1 MSIRRWDP
9 ISELSTLRDQM
20 NRMWDSVR
28 PVMREPQA
36 PRIDLHQTE
45 DEVIAIAELPGI
57 ESKEDIEVELTKE
70 AISLR
75 GEFRRH
81 QDVPDED
88 YIHSERYIGSFSRTI
103 PLPVEVK
110 PEEAQGSF
118 TNGLLEIRIP
128 KTEAGKQKRSYR
140 VPIA

>member
-9 ISELSTLRDQM
+9 LSELTTLRDQM
-20 NRMWDSVR
+20 NRMWDSLR
-28 PVMREPQA
+28 PVVRGPET
-36 PRIDLHQTE
+36 PRIDVHQTA
-45 DEVIAIAELPGI
+45 DEVIAIAELPGV
-57 ESKEDIEVELTKE
+57 ESKEDIEVEVTDDT
-70 AISLR
+70 ISLR

-81 QDVPDED
+81 HDVRDED
-88 YIHSERYIGSFSRTI
+88 YIHAERYYGSFARTI

-128 KTEAGKQKRSYR
+128 KTEASKKKRPYR
-140 VPIA
+140 VNIS

>member
-20 NRMWDSVR
+20 NRMWDAVR
-28 PVMREPQA
+28 PVIREPEE
-36 PRIDLHQTE
+36 PRIDVHQTQ

-57 ESKEDIEVELTKE
+57 ESKDDIEVEVTKE

-75 GEFRRH
+75 GEFRRL
-81 QDVPDED
+81 QDIRDED
-88 YIHSERYIGSFSRTI
+88 YIHSERYIGSFARTI

-110 PEEAQGSF
+110 PEEAQGFF

-128 KTEAGKQKRSYR
+128 KTEASKQKRSYR
-140 VPIA
+140 VPIS